1 MKKDLVKLHHARSAK
16 DFPELKLEENEYI
29 ELIIKRSPIGMVLI
43 WGAVVLASIIL
54 FVSSFI
60 ISFGNTDNLAL
71 GMDDSAKFYLQMIIV
86 AIFSTVVVCG
96 IIGSRVYK
104 GNILY
109 VTNKRLFQC
118 NTTSLF
124 SSSTNVI
131 DLVSIE
137 DASFKQSG
145 ILEYLFKI
153 GTIRMAT
160 IGEETTY
167 TFKYVDTPTD
177 ELSVISHLIHV
188 EKEKYKST
196 LFRQR

>member
-60 ISFGNTDNLAL
+60 ISFGNTDSLAL

-167 TFKYVDTPTD
+167 TFKYIDTPTD

>member
-60 ISFGNTDNLAL
+60 ISFGNTDSLAL

>member
-60 ISFGNTDNLAL
+60 ISFGNTDGLAL

>member
-16 DFPELKLEENEYI
+16 DFPQLKLEENEYV
-29 ELIIKRSPIGMVLI
+29 ELIIKRSPIGLVMI

-54 FVSSFI
+54 FISSII
-60 ISFGNTDNLAL
+60 ISFEDATTFTL
-71 GMDDSAKFYLQMIIV
+71 GMDDTAKFYLQVIIV

-96 IIGSRVYK
+96 VIGSRVYK
-104 GNILY
+104 GNVLY

-124 SSSTNVI
+124 ASSTNVI
-131 DLVSIE
+131 DLVSVE

-177 ELSVISHLIHV
+177 ELAIISHLIHV
-188 EKEKYKST
+188 EKEKYKSA
-196 LFRQR
+196 LFRHR